1 MHRELLNLL
10 PADRARRA
18 KRDYFIRLGVVS
30 LVALAGVVI
39 ASGALLVPTYLYVN
53 QQVAMRQE
61 RIATLDSELG
71 ATQGKETSKRLA
83 ALGSTA
89 GYLARLAT
97 TTTATAALRG
107 VLATPRAGITLSGF
121 TYAAPAGAAKGKMSV
136 KGVAATR
143 ESLRAYNDALTALPF
158 VSLVDLPISAYAKE
172 RDIPFV
178 ITLSGALTP

>member
-1 MHRELLNLL
+1 MHSELLNLL
-10 PADRARRA
+10 PSDRARRA
-18 KRDYFIRLGVVS
+18 KREYFIRLGVVS
-30 LVALAGVVI
+30 LFALTGVVI

-53 QQVAMRQE
+53 QQTTMSEQ
-61 RIATLDSELG
+61 RIAALDMELG
-71 ATQGKETSKRLA
+71 ATQGKETSQRLA
-83 ALGSTA
+83 TLSTTA

-107 VLATPRAGITLSGF
+107 VLAAPHGGIILSGF
-121 TYAAPAGAAKGKMSV
+121 TYSPPAGTAKGKMTL

-178 ITLSGALTP
+178 ITLSGTLTP